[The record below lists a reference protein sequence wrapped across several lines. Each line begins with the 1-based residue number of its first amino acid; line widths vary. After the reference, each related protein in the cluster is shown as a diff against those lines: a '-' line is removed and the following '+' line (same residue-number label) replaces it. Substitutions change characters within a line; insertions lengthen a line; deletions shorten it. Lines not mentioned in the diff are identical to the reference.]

1 MADSPV
7 AVDDGKASISA
18 VAAKLFRDGAQW
30 SKMGGEDAINSND
43 SFMPSKW
50 YQIEGL
56 IKRNSNLTKKI

>member
-1 MADSPV
+1 MKTPV
-7 AVDDGKASISA
+7 EG
-18 VAAKLFRDGAQW
+18 AKMGRVVVRLGEAQW

-56 IKRNSNLTKKI
+56 IKRNSNLTKKS